1 MKAGFIGLGRMGRPM
16 AVNLVKKGF
25 DTIVWNRTRSVAE
38 ELGTMGAKVAKTPR
52 EVGENSNVIFIC
64 VPDEPQ
70 VREVIFGE
78 EGICADMRKGGVIAD
93 CSTIDPWK
101 AKRIAEDLAKEDIY
115 FLDAPITGGTAGAEE
130 GTITFMVGGEKE
142 IFEKIKPMFEA
153 MGKRAFYM
161 GDSGM
166 GQHMKIVNNLIS
178 GIFVAGIAE
187 GLVLGAKAGLD
198 PSLMIEVL
206 SNGGGRSGVLDFMGK
221 QVLEA
226 DWHPYFQMDLR
237 LKDSDI
243 SRDVAKRLGVPLPV
257 NDITTE
263 IYRIATKTGMAKEGT
278 SALIKVYEKWAGVQV
293 RK

>member
-1 MKAGFIGLGRMGRPM
+1 MKVGFVGLGRMGKPM
-16 AVNLVKKGF
+16 AANLLKKVF
-25 DTIVWNRTRSVAE
+25 ELAVWNRTRSAAE
-38 ELGTMGAKVAKTPR
+38 ALGEKGAIMAKTPR
-52 EVGENSNVIFIC
+52 EVGESADVVFTC

-78 EGICADMRKGGVIAD
+78 DGISVNMKKGSVIVD

-101 AKRIAEDLAKEDIY
+101 ARKLAEDLAKEDIH
-115 FLDAPITGGTAGAEE
+115 FLDAPITGSTFGAEA
-130 GTITFMVGGEKE
+130 GTLKFMVGGDRE
-142 IFEKIKPMFEA
+142 IFDKVKPMLEA
-153 MGKRAFYM
+153 MGTQAYYM
-161 GDSGM
+161 GPSGN

-178 GIFVAGIAE
+178 GIFVAAIAE
-187 GLVLGAKAGLD
+187 GLVLGKKAGLD
-198 PSLMIEVL
+198 PKLMVEML
-206 SNGGGRSGVLDFMGK
+206 SNGGARSGVLDFMGK

-226 DWHPYFQMDLR
+226 DWFPYFQMDLR

-263 IYRIATKTGMAKEGT
+263 MYMIATKIGMEKEGT